1 MTNYVIRNQ
10 TMDKLVL
17 EGKGNVFK
25 LPPLQRTR
33 IGENPVQALGQAAR
47 AADRDNAVVW
57 EPEPIRSSRL
67 YVITW
72 CAALGILSLLT
83 GLFLYALGAGVL
95 FLAAG
100 VALAVLLG
108 VAALAVTWQARGQHD
123 SAQELA
129 ADGDTLRPGPV
140 RAAHWDFARDF
151 FIGSAHGAVLV
162 IVLVLGIGAPAAAIY
177 FGTEL
182 FDVLKFQSWNHL
194 TVDPASYGVVVGR
207 ALLLLTVI
215 LVSLF
220 PALMYFQF
228 DREKLPTQIDRWL
241 HAIFRLDPSLETVAD
256 VDAKYGRR
264 VEEFYGATLGAG
276 VDLSRKRA
284 RSRSPIVVATLM
296 IGTGWILLLLG
307 HADTKLDLSI
317 SPGVQ
322 RLFQPPMTP
331 LTAAFLGAYFLAV
344 QVALRGYVR
353 GDLRPKTYNVITV
366 RIILAVISA
375 WILQGLFGDGR
386 VVLAMCFLSGFV
398 PNTVIRRIRE
408 VTQRGLGQPGVPGL
422 PSKREQADDF
432 FEDTPLTVLDGMDIY
447 ERTRLEE
454 EGITGVQAL
463 ARHDLIDLILSSRI
477 PVPRLID
484 WLDQALLYQHAG
496 DAIEALRKRG
506 VRTATDFLQVYEDVD
521 SALPAL
527 MAGAD
532 APAIEPALLARALD
546 HDEWLAYVS
555 NWRSYAVVAPPRER
569 RYGPDGR
576 LSFSTPA
583 ASSGVPARSNG
594 APGKVARRTNGTP
607 ARTRPGHLFASP
619 RGAARPADSRLATG
633 EGADG
638 APQRP
643 STRVV
648 RGDGQL

>member
-17 EGKGNVFK
+17 EGEGNVLK
-25 LPPLQRTR
+25 LAPLQRART
-33 IGENPVQALGQAAR
+33 GANPARALGRAAR
-47 AADRDNAVVW
+47 AAEQDNAVVW

-67 YVITW
+67 YFITW
-72 CAALGILSLLT
+72 CAAGGILSLLVG
-83 GLFLYALGAGVL
+83 GLLSFLDGNVAFVLVGGAVAVVLGI
-95 FLAAG
+95 LAY
-100 VALAVLLG
+100 VVNR
-108 VAALAVTWQARGQHD
+108 QARGLEVASEDH
-123 SAQELA
+123 A
-129 ADGDTLRPGPV
+129 AGGDTLRPGPD
-140 RAAHWDFARDF
+140 RGAHWDLARDF

-182 FDVLKFQSWNHL
+182 FDVLKFQSWHHV
-194 TVDPASYGVVVGR
+194 TVAQGSYGVVVGR
-207 ALLLLTVI
+207 ALLVLTVV

-264 VEEFYGATLGAG
+264 VEEFYGASLGGG

-307 HADTKLDLSI
+307 HADRTLDLTSP
-317 SPGVQ
+317 PGVQ

-366 RIILAVISA
+366 RIILAVIAA

-386 VVLAMCFLSGFV
+386 IVLAMCFLSGFV
-398 PNTVIRRIRE
+398 PNTVIRRVRE
-408 VTQRGLGQPGVPGL
+408 LTQRGLGGPGVR
-422 PSKREQADDF
+422 PSRGEQGDDF
-432 FEDTPLTVLDGMDIY
+432 AEDTPLTVLDGMDIY

-477 PVPRLID
+477 PVARLID
-484 WLDQALLYQHAG
+484 WLDQAMLYQHAQ
-496 DAIEALRKRG
+496 DSIDVLRKRG
-506 VRTATDFLQVYEDVD
+506 IRTATDFLQVYEDVD
-521 SALPAL
+521 GALPAL
-527 MAGAD
+527 MAGPD
-532 APAIEPALLARALD
+532 APAIEPVLLATALD

-555 NWRSYAVVAPPRER
+555 NWRGYAVVALPRVR

-576 LSFSTPA
+576 LTLGPPTA
-583 ASSGVPARSNG
+583 RSGRRSPTAPVLPRTSGRSNG
-594 APGKVARRTNGTP
+594 ASARGRANGTP
-607 ARTRPGHLFASP
+607 TRTRSVHRFLRAP
-619 RGAARPADSRLATG
+619 RSGPPRPTDSRSASRG
-633 EGADG
+633 GVND
-638 APQRP
+638 APLP
-643 STRVV
+643 
-648 RGDGQL
+648 

>member
-1 MTNYVIRNQ
+1 MANYVIRNQ
-10 TMDKLVL
+10 TMDTLVL
-17 EGKGNVFK
+17 EGQDNTLK

-33 IGENPVQALGQAAR
+33 MGADPARALGKAAR
-47 AADRDNAVVW
+47 AAEQDNAVVW

-72 CAALGILSLLT
+72 CAALGILSLLVG
-83 GLFLYALGAGVL
+83 GLLSFLDGNLAFFLVGV
-95 FLAAG
+95 G
-100 VALAVLLG
+100 VAGLLWGVAVLANRRDDAAPQ
-108 VAALAVTWQARGQHD
+108 VATG
-123 SAQELA
+123 
-129 ADGDTLRPGPV
+129 GDTLRPGPA
-140 RAAHWDFARDF
+140 RGAHWDLARDYL
-151 FIGSAHGAVLV
+151 IGSAHGAVLV

-182 FDVLKFQSWNHL
+182 FDVLKFRSWHEV
-194 TVDPASYGVVVGR
+194 TITEGSYGLVVGR

-284 RSRSPIVVATLM
+284 RSRSPIVVATLL

-307 HADTKLDLSI
+307 HSDRGLDLSR

-322 RLFQPPMTP
+322 QLFQPPMTP
-331 LTAAFLGAYFLAV
+331 LTAGFLGAYFLAV

-353 GDLRPKTYNVITV
+353 GDLRPKTYNVITL

-386 VVLAMCFLSGFV
+386 IVLAMCFLSGFV
-398 PNTVIRRIRE
+398 PNTVIRRVRE
-408 VTQRGLGQPGVPGL
+408 LTQGGFGQSGPAGRSATDGDGD
-422 PSKREQADDF
+422 QAEDF
-432 FEDTPLTVLDGMDIY
+432 FQDTPLTVLDGMDIY

-477 PVPRLID
+477 PVARLID
-484 WLDQALLYQHAG
+484 WLDQAMLYQHAG
-496 DAIEALRKRG
+496 AAIESLRKRG
-506 VRTATDFLQVYEDVD
+506 IRTATDFLQVYDDVHA
-521 SALPAL
+521 ALPAL
-527 MAGAD
+527 MAGQD
-532 APAIEPALLARALD
+532 APAIEPVLLATALD

-555 NWRSYAVVAPPRER
+555 NWRSYDVVAVPRVRHYGKNGGLSLGPPTTRAARHVPTGPEAARTPGR
-569 RYGPDGR
+569 RDAAAKVRANGR
-576 LSFSTPA
+576 
-583 ASSGVPARSNG
+583 
-594 APGKVARRTNGTP
+594 P
-607 ARTRPGHLFASP
+607 ARTRSVHRIFRAPRHAPG
-619 RGAARPADSRLATG
+619 RPANSPWASDG
-633 EGADG
+633 GPGG
-638 APQRP
+638 APLP
-643 STRVV
+643 
-648 RGDGQL
+648 